1 MWEPKGKIIDKKALG
16 SLAPEEVLFEY
27 EEPLTFV
34 AEDPEGHLLLAHCVG
49 CDRGASRYLV
59 AASSRTVIEDL
70 KAGRS
75 DVLGALR
82 QPRCWIADIGPS
94 GAVESLWAVDFESV
108 PKDVLPRPGSMLT
121 PALQSLFR
129 VRLIGEG
136 VGPGRT
142 SAADV
147 RMAAQAAETSLK
159 TLAEI
164 TLKQRKQSGRPT
176 RQIRYYSDLP
186 VQYLGAAS
194 FEIGLRPPDASTLID
209 LDKEVFAEMGAHLDS
224 AFKAL
229 RDGNVGSSI
238 PGLDQDQSTRLIEA
252 LKALTPST
260 QGDVDRVE
268 IGGAL
273 VERYRPPVTLTREDR
288 RAISARLKIMKGGVT
303 SEEPFRVRG
312 VISEADQELRSFR
325 LRDLVH
331 VEDPRFAG
339 VDEMTFGFDEH
350 VYEIVMEAFISLERV
365 VVVGEM
371 IAGKHQALDIKFES
385 APPT

>member
-1 MWEPKGKIIDKKALG
+1 MWEPKGKRIDNKALG
-16 SLAPEEVLFEY
+16 SLAPQEILFEY

-49 CDRGASRYLV
+49 GDRGVSRYLV
-59 AASSRTVIEDL
+59 AASSRTITEDL

-82 QPRCWIADIGPS
+82 QPRCWIADIGSS
-94 GAVESLWAVDFESV
+94 GAVESLWAVDFELV
-108 PKDVLPRPGSMLT
+108 PKNVLPRPGSMLT

-136 VGPGRT
+136 VGLGRT

-194 FEIGLRPPDASTLID
+194 FEISCAPRTRP
-209 LDKEVFAEMGAHLDS
+209 
-224 AFKAL
+224 
-229 RDGNVGSSI
+229 RSSI
-238 PGLDQDQSTRLIEA
+238 WIRKYSRRWGPISTRRSRLSETEMPRARFQDWTKI
-252 LKALTPST
+252 S
-260 QGDVDRVE
+260 
-268 IGGAL
+268 
-273 VERYRPPVTLTREDR
+273 RPDSSR
-288 RAISARLKIMKGGVT
+288 R
-303 SEEPFRVRG
+303 
-312 VISEADQELRSFR
+312 
-325 LRDLVH
+325 
-331 VEDPRFAG
+331 
-339 VDEMTFGFDEH
+339 
-350 VYEIVMEAFISLERV
+350 
-365 VVVGEM
+365 
-371 IAGKHQALDIKFES
+371 
-385 APPT
+385 

>member
-1 MWEPKGKIIDKKALG
+1 M
-16 SLAPEEVLFEY
+16 SFSEY

-34 AEDPEGHLLLAHCVG
+34 AEDPEEHLLLAHCVG

-194 FEIGLRPPDASTLID
+194 FEIGFRPDTSTLID

-229 RDGNVGSSI
+229 RDGNAESLI
-238 PGLDQDQSTRLIEA
+238 PGLDQDESTRLIEA

-268 IGGAL
+268 IGGTL
-273 VERYRPPVTLTREDR
+273 VERYRPPVTMTREDR
-288 RAISARLKIMKGGVT
+288 RVISAQTQDHEGWHS
-303 SEEPFRVRG
+303 SEEPFRIAESSPRR
-312 VISEADQELRSFR
+312 IKNYARSSFETWFMSEIHDS
-325 LRDLVH
+325 
-331 VEDPRFAG
+331 
-339 VDEMTFGFDEH
+339 
-350 VYEIVMEAFISLERV
+350 ERW
-365 VVVGEM
+365 
-371 IAGKHQALDIKFES
+371 
-385 APPT
+385 TN